1 MITSDVKE
9 VMQIFVVEDVRKR
22 WPNPDG
28 VPYCG
33 QRRLRK
39 TNNLSH

>member
-33 QRRLRK
+33 QRRRK
-39 TNNLSH
+39 TNDLSH